1 MSVGKL
7 GNLHRLHDV
16 LRLLA
21 SPTLPGLSHLHIS
34 TTTTCFD
41 CWQSPNH
48 PNLFTIHDN
57 HDNPLSSTLEKS
69 QSITLPGR
77 HVLAT
82 QTFLP
87 STTNPRQIHV
97 LRPLAKSSSKLQL
110 AHWQSLIVNVIF
122 WPFDSFFILFF
133 FAEFAVYSK
142 KSTISSHEI
151 LESLES
157 SLSML
162 SLRHCPF
169 SVSYTSSI
177 FRFYILSDT
186 FSCVCKAHRLLK
198 KV

>member
-1 MSVGKL
+1 M
-7 GNLHRLHDV
+7 
-16 LRLLA
+16 
-21 SPTLPGLSHLHIS
+21 
-34 TTTTCFD
+34 TTTCFN

-57 HDNPLSSTLEKS
+57 HNNPLSSTLAKS

-87 STTNPRQIHV
+87 SMTNPRQIHV

-110 AHWQSLIVNVIF
+110 ARRQSLIVNFIF
-122 WPFDSFFILFF
+122 WPFDSFFIFYFF

-142 KSTISSHEI
+142 KSAISSHEI
-151 LESLES
+151 LES

-162 SLRHCPF
+162 SSRHCPF
-169 SVSYTSSI
+169 SVNYTSSI